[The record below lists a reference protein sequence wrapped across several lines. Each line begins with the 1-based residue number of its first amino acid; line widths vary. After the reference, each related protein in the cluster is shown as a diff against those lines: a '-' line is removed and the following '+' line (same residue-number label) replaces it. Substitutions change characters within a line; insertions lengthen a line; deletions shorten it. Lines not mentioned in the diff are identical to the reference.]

1 MKFRLLGSGVFFFG
15 LVFLVNHDHS
25 LFAASVHA
33 QKIKPEKSLKSIG
46 IAEKKSET
54 VVAVVN
60 GRKITLDM
68 IADQLTALPIE
79 VGVAALERKEKFL
92 QHLVQ
97 TELLYQEAL
106 RRKLDFSPKVQSR
119 IRLARKQI
127 LIQELVSH
135 LRQKLKPVNE
145 KTLRRFF
152 DDNRK
157 RFERK
162 AAVRISHI
170 VLPSREEA
178 ESALEKIQS
187 GATFEDVA
195 KERSIFESSR
205 KQGGV
210 LGFIKRGEID
220 RNLEIAAFTLP
231 IGKVSE
237 PIQTPMGWQLLRV
250 SERRDDAEAIFED
263 VKLQVKKIVLD
274 IRRHEA
280 YESLLEKLR
289 RENKVSLYPSRL
301 R

>member
-15 LVFLVNHDHS
+15 LVFFADDEFS
-25 LFAASVHA
+25 LLAAKVHA
-33 QKIKPEKSLKSIG
+33 QEIKPGKYVKSNNIT
-46 IAEKKSET
+46 IKKSEI
-54 VVAVVN
+54 VVGVVN
-60 GRKITLDM
+60 GRKITLEM
-68 IADQLTALPIE
+68 IADQLIALPIE
-79 VGVAALERKEKFL
+79 VGVTALEDKKRFL
-92 QHLVQ
+92 QRLVQ

-106 RRKLDFSPKVQSR
+106 RRKLDISPKVQSR
-119 IRLARKQI
+119 IQLARRQI
-127 LIQELVSH
+127 LIQELVDH
-135 LRQKLKPVNE
+135 LHKRLKPADE
-145 KTLRRFF
+145 KILRRFF

-170 VLPSREEA
+170 VLPSKEEA

-205 KQGGV
+205 KRGGA
-210 LGFIKRGEID
+210 LGLIKRGEID

-250 SERRDDAEAIFED
+250 SERRDDSEAIFED
-263 VKLQVKKIVLD
+263 VKLRVKKIVSD

>member
-1 MKFRLLGSGVFFFG
+1 MKFRLLGSGVFFFC
-15 LVFLVNHDHS
+15 LVFLANHEYS
-25 LFAASVHA
+25 LFTAKVHA
-33 QKIKPEKSLKSIG
+33 QKIKPEKSVKSNRIT
-46 IAEKKSET
+46 EKKSGA

-60 GRKITLDM
+60 GRKITLEM

-79 VGVAALERKEKFL
+79 VGVAALERKKNFL
-92 QHLVQ
+92 QRLVQ

-119 IRLARKQI
+119 IRFARRQI
-127 LIQELVSH
+127 LIQELVGR
-135 LRQKLKPVNE
+135 LRKQSKPISE
-145 KTLRRFF
+145 KILRRFF
-152 DDNRK
+152 DDNRN

-170 VLPSREEA
+170 VLPSKEEA
-178 ESALEKIQS
+178 ESALEKIRG
-187 GATFEDVA
+187 GATFENVA
-195 KERSIFESSR
+195 KERSIFELSR
-205 KQGGV
+205 KHGGA
-210 LGFIKRGEID
+210 LGLIGRGEID

-250 SERRDDAEAIFED
+250 SEKRDDAEAIFED
-263 VKLQVKKIVLD
+263 VESQVKKIVSD
-274 IRRHEA
+274 IRRNEA